1 VDRSTGAGSV
11 VVVAVVVVV
20 VVAVVGA
27 TVVVVDVVVVGGTV
41 VVVVV
46 LLVVEDEAVVVAGS
60 VVVLYD
66 MSVVDDS
73 TTSVEVTSGRSAD
86 WVELAHDA
94 LTITT
99 PIRIPIRT
107 TAVQTISTDPFA
119 NPPSPSCP
127 CSKRFPSCQGP
138 SPLATRQPLGERC
151 GMCRPAQLI
160 TARGPVKKI
169 SFVDAVM
176 TDAIDDRAT
185 TRCWHRDC
193 DLALRDS
200 GTHRDPSI

>member
-1 VDRSTGAGSV
+1 VAVDRSTGAGSV

-20 VVAVVGA
+20 VVVVVGA

-86 WVELAHDA
+86 WAELAHDA

-99 PIRIPIRT
+99 PITIPTRT
-107 TAVQTISTDPFA
+107 TAVLDRLDGSI
-119 NPPSPSCP
+119 
-127 CSKRFPSCQGP
+127 CQ
-138 SPLATRQPLGERC
+138 
-151 GMCRPAQLI
+151 PAQPEL
-160 TARGPVKKI
+160 PVQP
-169 SFVDAVM
+169 AV
-176 TDAIDDRAT
+176 
-185 TRCWHRDC
+185 
-193 DLALRDS
+193 
-200 GTHRDPSI
+200 P